1 MGTQPRKTYVRAEKE
16 TRDSSITPEQTRQLL
31 PHVGDRMR
39 RVPISLKDQ
48 MQRLEPAWC
57 EVIYV
62 NLEKLWYMVQFQEK
76 GNRFRECY
84 KVPEQRRE
92 LE

>member
-1 MGTQPRKTYVRAEKE
+1 MATQPRKPYVRAEKK
-16 TRDSSITPEQTRQLL
+16 TLDTSMTPEQTRATL
-31 PHVGDRMR
+31 PMVGDRMR

-48 MQRLEPAWC
+48 MQKLEPEWC

-62 NLEKLWYMVQFQEK
+62 NPEKLWYMVQFQEK

-84 KVPEQRRE
+84 KVPERKEE